1 MRSAKGLDAVGSVTS
16 ARDAL
21 QPIPAL
27 GEYPLAGEPRREKA
41 EDSVT
46 MEQIEEAGREM
57 VAAQRGGDKA
67 QIQAAR
73 NAYRALRDQ
82 AEREENEHYVAV
94 KKAMR
99 NTGAE
104 KEHQSML
111 RAMRHGPGAKDSG
124 ILDHPLAALA
134 ALLGILIAFRRGPSQ
149 GERNQE
155 ANYDLRQYRPKPKEW

>member
-1 MRSAKGLDAVGSVTS
+1 MRSAKGLDAVGGV
-16 ARDAL
+16 A
-21 QPIPAL
+21 
-27 GEYPLAGEPRREKA
+27 KA
-41 EDSVT
+41 QDSVT
-46 MEQIEEAGREM
+46 MGQIEEAGREM
-57 VAAQRGGDKA
+57 VAAQHRGDKA
-67 QIQAAR
+67 QIQAAQ
-73 NAYRALRDQ
+73 NAYRALRAQ

-94 KKAMR
+94 KKATR

-111 RAMRHGPGAKDSG
+111 RAMKHGPGAKDS

-155 ANYDLRQYRPKPKEW
+155 ANYDLTKYRPEPREW